1 MPNISDQPTTTRLLE
16 WVFSCAL
23 GASVATVWVGLFK
36 LNAIFF
42 ESIGFSH
49 HISWIFLPA
58 AIRMISVMLLD
69 WTGAAGLFVGAL
81 ITNAPLVEQNLSEA
95 IALSGLSALGPV
107 LAFTFCTRWL
117 RISANLSGLG
127 LRQLIL
133 FGLVGALCNVIPHN
147 IYFYMAD
154 RMCSPLDSVVPMFVG
169 DLIGTVIVLYV
180 CALVLKYAFP
190 QKKKFNQTI
199 K

>member
-1 MPNISDQPTTTRLLE
+1 MPNISDQPTTTRSME

-23 GASVATVWVGLFK
+23 AASVAVIWVVLFK
-36 LNAIFF
+36 LNAVFF

-69 WTGAAGLFVGAL
+69 WIGAAGLFAGAL
-81 ITNAPLVEQNLSEA
+81 ITNAPLLDQNLSEA
-95 IALSGLSALGPV
+95 IALSALSALGPV
-107 LAFTFCTRWL
+107 LAFNFCTRWL
-117 RISANLSGLG
+117 RISANLAGLG
-127 LRQLIL
+127 LRQLTL

-147 IYFYMAD
+147 IYFYLLD
-154 RMCSPLDSVVPMFVG
+154 RSRSPMDGVIPMFVG

-190 QKKKFNQTI
+190 QQEKFN
-199 K
+199 